1 MLSTNLEVLP
11 AVALVI
17 PLPGLAIE
25 IHLILTV
32 VHLLMT
38 MVCLRQVCLRSERLL
53 QLQQRVHHTPF
64 HLAIGLF
71 LQYHNVKY
79 FEIQYKS

>member
-17 PLPGLAIE
+17 PLPGLTIE

-38 MVCLRQVCLRSERLL
+38 MVCLRQVCLCSERLL
-53 QLQQRVHHTPF
+53 QQQQRVHHTPF